1 MTTLDAAKVLV
12 AKALEDETLVVK
24 TLADTEISDTIIG
37 FHCQQASEKL
47 LKALLAAL
55 NVEYR
60 VSHDLGELSVLL
72 KEAGERVPIE
82 MRTLV
87 RLNRF
92 AVKFR
97 YEHPEPTGK
106 LNREEALE
114 TVQQLRSWVEK
125 RLEIIA
131 KSQGDKE

>member
-1 MTTLDAAKVLV
+1 MTTLDAAKLLV
-12 AKALEDETLVVK
+12 VKSLEDEILVVK
-24 TLADTEISDTIIG
+24 TIADAEISDTIIG

-72 KEAGERVPIE
+72 KEAGENVPIE

-97 YEHPEPTGK
+97 YEHPEPTRK
-106 LNREEALE
+106 LNRQEALE
-114 TVQQLRSWVEK
+114 TVQQLRAWVEK
-125 RLEIIA
+125 RLEALTKTQI
-131 KSQGDKE
+131 EE